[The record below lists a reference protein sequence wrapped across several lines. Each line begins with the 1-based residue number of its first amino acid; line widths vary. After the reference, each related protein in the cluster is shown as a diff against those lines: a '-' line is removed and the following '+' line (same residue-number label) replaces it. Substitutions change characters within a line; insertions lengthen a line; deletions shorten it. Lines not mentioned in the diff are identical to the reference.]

1 MGEKEENGG
10 YQFLETLLLCCNG
23 DDNLSFINIDIFRS
37 LFIALKEII
46 INFNGCT
53 KEEYCVDPKLFSYI
67 LLHLKSVNWNQ
78 ILIALPDNYDEE
90 KISNTIN
97 SYKDQFEQPL

>member
-1 MGEKEENGG
+1 MG
-10 YQFLETLLLCCNG
+10 
-23 DDNLSFINIDIFRS
+23 RS
-37 LFIALKEII
+37 LFVALKEII

-78 ILIALPDNYDEE
+78 ILIALPDNYYEE

-97 SYKDQFEQPL
+97 SYKDQFEQLNWKLIRESHDNKITILNNKRSISFA